1 VHANVDEDAER
12 RVRRSFEKQGLMA
25 TLGATLESVSPGA
38 VEIALR
44 PHPAISQQ
52 HGFVHA
58 GAVTAIADSA
68 AGYAALSLM
77 PPGTGVLSTEFKINL
92 LAPATGDRIVARGRV
107 VKAGRTLTV
116 AQTEVYA
123 GPMRTRSSSRSSRRR

>member
-1 VHANVDEDAER
+1 MVVHVNVDEDSER

-25 TLGATLESVSPGA
+25 TLGATLESLSPGA

-52 HGFVHA
+52 HGFVQS

-68 AGYAALSLM
+68 AGYAALSFM
-77 PPGTGVLSTEFKINL
+77 PPGTGVLS
-92 LAPATGDRIVARGRV
+92 R
-107 VKAGRTLTV
+107 
-116 AQTEVYA
+116 
-123 GPMRTRSSSRSSRRR
+123 SSRSISWRRPREIASLPAAGS